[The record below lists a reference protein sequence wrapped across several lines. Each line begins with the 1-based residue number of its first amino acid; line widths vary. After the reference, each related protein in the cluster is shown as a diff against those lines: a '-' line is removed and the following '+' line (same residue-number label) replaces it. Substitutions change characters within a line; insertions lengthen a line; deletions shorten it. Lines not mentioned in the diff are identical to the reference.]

1 MLSKVNNSFKQ
12 LCIMNSLL
20 YLIQNI
26 NYFFLTK
33 KIFVESL
40 LVTLIINYLSD
51 KNKKK
56 KNICLVIFS

>member
-51 KNKKK
+51 KTKKK

>member
-26 NYFFLTK
+26 NYFFFTK

-51 KNKKK
+51 KTKKK

>member
-12 LCIMNSLL
+12 LCIMNSLF
-20 YLIQNI
+20 YLIYNI

-51 KNKKK
+51 KTKKK